1 MISIN
6 VLSYLFYI
14 QSEASP
20 PCLPSHSLSPPFPP
34 LPKFLPREV
43 EASNGFAL
51 VYQVSVD
58 QLHPFL
64 LRQEKAAKLG
74 ERDPK
79 AVSPWSCYQGS
90 HGKNKVHICYICVG
104 SLFLSYVGNSV
115 SVRPYRARLVESV
128 GFLVS
133 LAYLI
138 LQCYLPLFH
147 RFFKLC
153 LMFCSGS
160 LHLFLCGAG

>member
-6 VLSYLFYI
+6 VLIYLFYI
-14 QSEASP
+14 QNAAFP

-34 LPKFLPREV
+34 LPFISPQRSGGLLGISSFSGLV
-43 EASNGFAL
+43 ASF
-51 VYQVSVD
+51 SI
-58 QLHPFL
+58 
-64 LRQEKAAKLG
+64 KAAKLG

-147 RFFKLC
+147 RFFMLC
-153 LMFCSGS
+153 LMFCSGP
-160 LHLFLCGAG
+160 LHVFP

>member
-43 EASNGFAL
+43 EASHGFAL

-58 QLHPFL
+58 
-64 LRQEKAAKLG
+64 
-74 ERDPK
+74 
-79 AVSPWSCYQGS
+79 
-90 HGKNKVHICYICVG
+90 
-104 SLFLSYVGNSV
+104 
-115 SVRPYRARLVESV
+115 
-128 GFLVS
+128 
-133 LAYLI
+133 
-138 LQCYLPLFH
+138 
-147 RFFKLC
+147 
-153 LMFCSGS
+153 
-160 LHLFLCGAG
+160 